1 MATIAE
7 GAAPQQGEPEPGGE
21 PAAGP
26 GGPRGEPEPE
36 PGGETT
42 RRRRIRSA
50 VRQLSF
56 EAGGEDA
63 TSLVE
68 AREAAFVKEKE
79 KHAAER
85 EAERGA
91 DESPRRVRLD

>member
-1 MATIAE
+1 MASDHQ
-7 GAAPQQGEPEPGGE
+7 GAPQQG
-21 PAAGP
+21 
-26 GGPRGEPEPE
+26 EPE

-63 TSLVE
+63 TLSRHRVAAPFPPHLVTLRRKLSRRWQ
-68 AREAAFVKEKE
+68 RE
-79 KHAAER
+79 
-85 EAERGA
+85 G
-91 DESPRRVRLD
+91 